1 MNGRNHMK
9 QTGAFGKQTG
19 WKAGLTAL
27 VLALGVVIM
36 PESIFA
42 EKKDVPVPDD
52 ITPVTWEVSEDHLMI
67 DTDEARELYE
77 RIKAGD
83 YPTVEELQ
91 DDPVVQELD
100 RLSAYYSEVYG
111 DTSGIQTEEREKLR
125 GEILEKFLARGS
137 ARTDHKKDDGTPVY
151 VYDGPLDYDYQ
162 AVLVMGLPASGKS
175 TRVADPTSEELKAFN
190 LDSDV
195 IKEELPEYKESHG
208 AAAQSVHQE
217 SREILNKAVRSFT
230 EGDMKGCNVII
241 QTIGNDYDSVMSRY
255 IEPFE
260 KAGYNVKVKLVD
272 AKLNESLARAVM
284 RGLKTGRIITSSA
297 IIGYGDDPDQVYKKL
312 SVMTNAKGEPYGYD
326 VEAAADTKETSKEER
341 TKEES
346 AKKTTTTK
354 NALTPQTIA
363 KAMAESSRI
372 PGAYAVQSGDNLTKI
387 AQLCNTTVDILT
399 VVNGLTDPDL
409 IYPGQVLCYFVSNQ
423 ALLPYA
429 AAGM

>member
-1 MNGRNHMK
+1 MK
-9 QTGAFGKQTG
+9 QAGAFGKQIR
-19 WKAGLTAL
+19 WKAAVAAL
-27 VLALGVVIM
+27 VLTLSVIFT
-36 PESIFA
+36 PQSIFA
-42 EKKDVPVPDD
+42 EKKDVPIPDD
-52 ITPVTWEVSEDHLMI
+52 VTPVTWEVSEDHLMI

-111 DTSGIQTEEREKLR
+111 DTSEIKTEEREKLR
-125 GEILEKFLARGS
+125 EEILEKFLARGS
-137 ARTDHKKDDGTPVY
+137 ARTEKKDDGTSVY

-162 AVLVMGLPASGKS
+162 AVIVMGLPASGKS
-175 TRVADPTSEELKAFN
+175 TRVADPASEELKAFN

-195 IKEELPEYKESHG
+195 IKEELPEYEESSG

-217 SREILNKAVRSFT
+217 SRDILNKAVKSFT

-241 QTIGNDYDSVMSRY
+241 QTIGNDYDALMSRY

-272 AKLNESLARAVM
+272 AKLNESFARAVM

-312 SVMTNAKGEPYGYD
+312 SVMINAKGEPYGYD

-387 AQLCNTTVDILT
+387 AKLCNTTVDILT